1 MKKTIELNNNKILE
15 IDFNIFVFEE
25 HPEGWEPVTLTKM
38 HMTTELNIMA
48 NGKRVSGIYHDN
60 YLNLHDIHFYTN
72 KANAVFY
79 NERIVDI
86 ANNNKDIEYVLK
98 VGDAYIMLT
107 DEECQA
113 VTTTIEEL
121 KEAEAKEKG
130 YYDSIKEMMI
140 ENISK
145 TLDEVKS
152 ELSKIK
158 EYMHNNKLLSDAEN
172 DVKKENYKN
181 LMHEGKEGEYPY
193 TPSKET
199 YEYMR
204 RQLIELENR
213 MQQYQAGILFHLE
226 VKQYEF

>member
-1 MKKTIELNNNKILE
+1 MKRTIKLNNNKTLE

-38 HMTTELNIMA
+38 HMATELNIMA
-48 NGKRVSGIYHDN
+48 NGKRASGIYHGN

-79 NERIVDI
+79 NERIVNI

-98 VGDAYIMLT
+98 VGDAYVMLT
-107 DEECQA
+107 DGECQV
-113 VTTTIEEL
+113 VTATIEEL

-172 DVKKENYKN
+172 DIKKGNYRN
-181 LMHEGKEGEYPY
+181 LMLECGEGEYPY
-193 TPSKET
+193 APSKET
-199 YEYMR
+199 YEYKC
-204 RQLIELENR
+204 RQLNELEGK

-226 VKQYEF
+226 V